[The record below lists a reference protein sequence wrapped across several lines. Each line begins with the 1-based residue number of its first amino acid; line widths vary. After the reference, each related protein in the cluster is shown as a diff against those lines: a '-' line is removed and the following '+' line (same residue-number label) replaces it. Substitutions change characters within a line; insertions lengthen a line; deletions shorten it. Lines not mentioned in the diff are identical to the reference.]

1 MNAKWIIITLL
12 LIFSLKTWGY
22 GTGPMTYP
30 MLTSKKLISTEL
42 AGILNN
48 GKGLGLQGRYTNK
61 IGRRSIIDMGIG
73 FGGGDRTSRI
83 FANIDYE
90 LYPDYRGQPRISTK
104 IGVENAQEF
113 NRRKNILHFTPIISK
128 GFSFWGREAFP
139 FMAFPTGINLDKEAK
154 TYETMLA
161 FSLGINGKI
170 PIEEYSHLTASLE
183 AQLNIKDSFSAIIF
197 ALSFPVD

>member
-22 GTGPMTYP
+22 GTGPITYP
-30 MLTSKKLISTEL
+30 MLTNKKLISTEL

-48 GKGLGLQGRYTNK
+48 GKGLGIQGRYTNK
-61 IGRRSIIDMGIG
+61 INRKSIVDMGIG

-104 IGVENAQEF
+104 IGLENAQEF

-128 GFSFWGREAFP
+128 GFNFWGKEAFP
-139 FMAFPTGINLDKEAK
+139 FMAFPAGINLDKEAK

-183 AQLNIKDSFSAIIF
+183 AQLNIKDSFSAIIL